1 MQAFFLERAD
11 HALDHAVLLG
21 AVVSNELLL
30 LLNSLQLKNKLANLE
45 PGIPLLIDMSAEG
58 RFQSI

>member
-1 MQAFFLERAD
+1 MLQSFESVAMQAFVLERAD

-30 LLNSLQLKNKLANLE
+30 
-45 PGIPLLIDMSAEG
+45 PLTPSTQKQID
-58 RFQSI
+58 QP